1 MIYLYQPSIY
11 KTSVVNGTTTIERN
25 EEVPEPALM
34 QVLRDYVWKDLTLW
48 EDEHPQPS
56 LRFSNTLRESEM
68 AWWKCRTEN
77 LNKVRAFHY
86 YKMLADDSI
95 PQQLKDELIDSPITK
110 YYMRDALP

>member
-1 MIYLYQPSIY
+1 MIYLYPPSIY
-11 KTSVVNGTTTIERN
+11 KTSVVNGTTTIERD
-25 EEVPEPALM
+25 PDIQDPALM

-48 EDEHPQPS
+48 EETHPNPHTIHVDAGHRDE
-56 LRFSNTLRESEM
+56 LD
-68 AWWKCRTEN
+68 WWKIRTEY